1 MAPQLGRYEILAEI
15 GRGSMG
21 AVFQARDPRID
32 RVVAIKTIAV
42 PGAGAEAL
50 EQYRQRF
57 FREAQAAGGLSHPGI
72 VTVYDVDEDTPT
84 QTPFIVM
91 EYVAGHSLD
100 RLAAGFP
107 EGRLPAETALDI
119 LQQVAEALD
128 YAHGHGI
135 VHRDVKPSNIIV
147 TEEGRAKIADFGI
160 ARLSVTELTLPG
172 QVLGTPSYMS
182 PEQLSGRAIDGR
194 SDLFSLGI
202 IAYWLFSGEKPFTG
216 DSVTTITFQVA
227 FVEPKPL
234 TEVNP
239 ALSADYQYVA
249 ARALAKEPEKRY
261 QTGKAFAADVQDLRS
276 GKPPRS
282 RQAMAEKTVITT
294 ADAPAV
300 APAPAGAATSA
311 ASVPSASVASIP
323 AKSRGWISRLGFL
336 PEALRR
342 PLVVYSALVLLAL
355 VLLAGIFSARSSPGI
370 KGPRAM
376 LQLTGQH
383 PFQTAELWVWVDGDL
398 RYHNEIAGRPRGR
411 GNQSGYLGTLSMT
424 IPVAAGDHHIRV
436 RIKSPENGFEQES
449 TIEGQLPAKTSRTLR
464 ANISV
469 RGMDLDWQ

>member
-42 PGAGAEAL
+42 PGATADAL

-72 VTVYDVDEDTPT
+72 VTVYDVDEDAST

-119 LQQVAEALD
+119 LRQLAEALG
-128 YAHGHGI
+128 YAHEHGI

-182 PEQLSGRAIDGR
+182 PEQLSGRAVDGR

-261 QTGKAFAADVQDLRS
+261 QTGKEFAADVQDLRA

-282 RQAMAEKTVITT
+282 RQSVMAKAAMEKTTLT
-294 ADAPAV
+294 
-300 APAPAGAATSA
+300 AATPVAALPVSA
-311 ASVPSASVASIP
+311 ASAPPVQPQSGGPASGA
-323 AKSRGWISRLGFL
+323 GRLRFL
-336 PEALRR
+336 PAPLRGPLIVYPALI
-342 PLVVYSALVLLAL
+342 LLAL
-355 VLLAGIFSARSSPGI
+355 LLLAGLFTARSSPRI

-383 PFQTAELWVWVDGDL
+383 PFQTAELWVWVDSDL
-398 RYHNEIAGRPRGR
+398 RYHNEIAGTPRGR
-411 GNQSGYLGTLSMT
+411 GRQTAYLGTLSMT
-424 IPVAAGDHHIRV
+424 LPVAAGDHRIRV
-436 RIKSPENGFEQES
+436 QIKSPENSFEQES
-449 TIEGQLPAKTSRTLR
+449 TIEGQFPAKSSRTLR
-464 ANISV
+464 ANISA

>member
-1 MAPQLGRYEILAEI
+1 MAPQLGRYEILVEI

-21 AVFQARDPRID
+21 AVFQARDPKID
-32 RVVAIKTIAV
+32 RVVALKTIAV
-42 PGAGAEAL
+42 PGASAGSL

-57 FREAQAAGGLSHPGI
+57 FREAQAAGRLSHPGI
-72 VTVYDVDEDTPT
+72 VTIYDVDEDLPT

-91 EYVAGHSLD
+91 EYVAGQSLD
-100 RLAAGFP
+100 RLAAAFP
-107 EGRLPAETALDI
+107 ESKMPSATALDL

-128 YAHGHGI
+128 YAHARGI

-160 ARLSVTELTLPG
+160 AKLSVTDLTLPG

-239 ALSADYQYVA
+239 ALGADYQYVA

-261 QTGKAFAADVQDLRS
+261 QTGREFAEDVQDLRA
-276 GKPPRS
+276 GRPLRS
-282 RQAMAEKTVITT
+282 RQSAAEKTVI
-294 ADAPAV
+294 
-300 APAPAGAATSA
+300 
-311 ASVPSASVASIP
+311 ASVPVPPAAVAAP
-323 AKSRGWISRLGFL
+323 AQSGGWIRRLRFL
-336 PEALRR
+336 PEPLRR
-342 PLVVYSALVLLAL
+342 PAVVYPAIALLLLVVMLGM
-355 VLLAGIFSARSSPGI
+355 LAGRSPRI
-370 KGPRAM
+370 TGPRAM
-376 LQLTGQH
+376 LQLVGQH
-383 PFQTAELWVWVDGDL
+383 PFRRAELWVWVDRDL
-398 RYHNEIAGRPRGR
+398 RFHSEIAGNPRGR
-411 GNQSGYLGTLSMT
+411 GNQAAYIGNLSMT
-424 IPVAAGDHHIRV
+424 IPVAAGDHRV
-436 RIKSPENGFEQES
+436 RVQIKSAENQFEQEG
-449 TIEGQLPAKTSRTLR
+449 TIEGQFPAKSNRTLR
-464 ANISV
+464 ANISA